1 MGVLHISQITDAIK
15 LAGSRT
21 IRSWMIEPFER
32 VYGSVSGNDTGSDI
46 EAIGEVLAR
55 DTVLDSEGSKEE
67 ELFVV

>member
-21 IRSWMIEPFER
+21 ILSWMIFGR
-32 VYGSVSGNDTGSDI
+32 LYGSVSGNDTGSDV
-46 EAIGEVLAR
+46 EAIREVLAR
-55 DTVLDSEGSKEE
+55 DTALDSEGSKEE